1 MIITGKQ
8 LVNARELIGLSQ
20 LALAVHFQIGVRRVI
35 AFEAGEPAIPNE
47 VLVHLRAA
55 LEAAGVEFF
64 MNDVRLKNQNRE
76 NDRFRN

>member
-8 LVNARELIGLSQ
+8 LVSARELIGISQ

-35 AFEAGEPAIPNE
+35 AFEAGEPTIPNE
-47 VLVHLRAA
+47 ILVHLRAA

-64 MNDVRLKNQNRE
+64 MNDVRLKVQNRE
-76 NDRFRN
+76 NDRLKN